1 MKVRKCMIVITVSVL
16 LGLSLCCGCKEN
28 ISDTQ
33 TESTTDEKVVDDVAK
48 IINNAVDENYNSQM
62 TKTELWIVP
71 NNSQTQEQGRKGL
84 YVGRHIIYIGN
95 LLEKDNIASVEYTL
109 SNCVGTFMDSTYEP
123 DVVNGKVSYK
133 DAVVNMKNNAYVHK
147 GVDQSNVFF
156 TVYYYYYEDQEIEQR
171 TQQVRKC
178 YEEARITA
186 NITYND
192 GSTETKYYGIGHTA
206 NEGISQSNIAFYKL
220 EYKDAK

>member
-1 MKVRKCMIVITVSVL
+1 MKVRKNMVL
-16 LGLSLCCGCKEN
+16 LGISLMLGLSLCCGCKEN
-28 ISDTQ
+28 ISGVQ
-33 TESTTDEKVVDDVAK
+33 TESTIDENVVDDVTE

-71 NNSQTQEQGRKGL
+71 NDSRTQSECKRGL
-84 YVGRHIIYIGN
+84 CVGRHIIYIGN

-123 DVVNGKVSYK
+123 DRSSEISCK
-133 DAVVNMKNNAYVHK
+133 DAACNMENRPYVHK
-147 GVDQSNVFF
+147 GVDQRDVFF
-156 TVYYYYYEDQEIEQR
+156 TVYYYYYEEQEIEQR
-171 TQQVRKC
+171 TQQAKKC

-186 NITYND
+186 NITYDD
-192 GSTETKYYGIGHTA
+192 GSTETKYYGIGHTTNA
-206 NEGISQSNIAFYKL
+206 RVSCANIAFYKL